1 VKAIDVVHHEISTG
15 NPLFGAATFLSL
27 ALPKTWEISIG
38 AGRPEITGSTQH
50 NGQRWVATGDA
61 WYVLHDPG
69 RRWAME
75 IRLTVKLPG
84 RKRQEI
90 ATPDLIV
97 AGHPAS
103 ITWQQRRRGF
113 IKRWP
118 VTYVTVE
125 FHCPHTERQLRVEFS
140 GRAPDEAFQEMVDAA
155 KHIRCH

>member
-1 VKAIDVVHHEISTG
+1 MKAADLIHHEIATA

-27 ALPKTWEISIG
+27 ALPKTWDISIG

-61 WYVLHDPG
+61 WYILHNPG

-75 IRLTVKLPG
+75 VRLTAKLPG
-84 RKRQEI
+84 RNRREI
-90 ATPDLIV
+90 AVPGLTV
-97 AGHPAS
+97 AGHPARVA
-103 ITWQQRRRGF
+103 WQQRRRGF

-118 VTYVTVE
+118 VTYVTVQ

-140 GRAPDEAFQEMVDAA
+140 GRLPDEAFQELVEAA
-155 KHIRCH
+155 RYIRCH